1 MKLKKL
7 DKSVMVKAPEGHHWM
22 NDGSGRFYLM
32 KHSGKFVKHPSASL
46 EAPFRL
52 VIHDKPGTAK
62 EKMAIGALLRVK
74 KA

>member
-7 DKSVMVKAPEGHHWM
+7 NKNVMVKAPDGHHWM

-32 KHSGKFVKHPSASL
+32 KHSGPFVKHPNASL

-52 VIHDKPGTAK
+52 VSHDKPGTAK
-62 EKMAIGALLRVK
+62 EKMAIGALVRLK
-74 KA
+74 KP